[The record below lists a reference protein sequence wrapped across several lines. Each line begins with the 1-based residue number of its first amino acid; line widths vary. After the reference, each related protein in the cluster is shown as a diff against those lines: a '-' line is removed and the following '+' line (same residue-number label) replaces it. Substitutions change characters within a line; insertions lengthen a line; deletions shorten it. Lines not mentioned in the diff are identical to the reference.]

1 MKQKIQKIIENSARK
16 SRKQKKEFLLFGRVM
31 VYIQDPL
38 VSDAVNF
45 EDIIIQLEE
54 FVPPHLFDGIDLIY
68 VGHFQ
73 DLFDRELE
81 ATYENAA
88 ILITNTL
95 ANNIDYIENIV
106 HETGHALESN
116 NALQIYGDK
125 KVEKEFLGKRKRLF
139 HRIRSEGHGAEHIDE
154 MEPEYQEEMDK
165 FLYQELGYES
175 LNYLINGLFLNPYA
189 VTSLREYFA
198 SGIEKYLLSA
208 DDRKY
213 LKILSPK
220 LIEKIEELING
231 Y

>member
-116 NALQIYGDK
+116 N
-125 KVEKEFLGKRKRLF
+125 
-139 HRIRSEGHGAEHIDE
+139 EGHGAEHIDE